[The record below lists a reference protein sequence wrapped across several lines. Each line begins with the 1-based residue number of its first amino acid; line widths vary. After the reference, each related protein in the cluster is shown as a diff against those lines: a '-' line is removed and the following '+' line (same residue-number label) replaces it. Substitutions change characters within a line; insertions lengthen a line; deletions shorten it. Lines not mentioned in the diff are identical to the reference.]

1 MVTCKNS
8 LQTLRC
14 EGLDMEVSDVDKSS
28 KWKNILNKLHNPKDQ
43 AAKKLIP
50 TKTQIDVDESLHNNT
65 NQKETVNLEQQKKES
80 PKMNENRTDYAYEM
94 QLINHLHQK
103 EIGDF
108 SRLESIKNYLTV
120 GQQLLHEDRVY
131 LQGQY
136 EQLKKVLKL
145 NEQFNSSTES
155 KTRTAPLQAQ
165 AILIDDVEEA
175 PTHDFIS
182 LSKTISNLIRN
193 STPHF
198 TVGIYGEW
206 GTGKTTLM
214 KSIEVNLQGVD
225 SYEGGQKILPIW
237 FNAWKYEREDNLAT
251 VSLLKTVGYAMAG
264 HQRFDTLSKTI
275 FKGLTIVS
283 KDMMQQIA
291 MQVVTKQN
299 TIDDEDIDQKMD
311 YLNKLYRDS
320 VYYEGLDKIKEEM
333 QSIREKDPECRVVIF
348 IDDLDRCSPNK
359 ALEVLESIKLFL
371 DLEGFVFV
379 IGLSHKTV
387 TQLITRA
394 YETTGIKGE
403 DYIKK
408 IIQIPI
414 KIPSWSKESII
425 DLIDNSI
432 APRLNSDYTKFLS
445 QNSAMIAKV
454 VDYNPRQLKRFINNV
469 IIAFET
475 FASKQGSPEIQFNE
489 IFLVKILKSE
499 WPDFY
504 REFVTNKDFRDILKW
519 MVTRPR
525 ELRKYF
531 KYLRTPTEE
540 FPIEQKNKRQ
550 LFLHKLTERS
560 NGRVNSMMIDI
571 LSDFDNDTWFF
582 FDNVKDVLFGI
593 QNWKVIDSVMDV
605 VEEFSYEISIGSNK
619 SKEQKVTQPTI

>member
-1 MVTCKNS
+1 
-8 LQTLRC
+8 
-14 EGLDMEVSDVDKSS
+14 MEVSDIDKSS
-28 KWKNILNKLHNPKDQ
+28 KWKNILNKLHNTKNQ
-43 AAKKLIP
+43 AAEKLIP
-50 TKTQIDVDESLHNNT
+50 VKTQIDVDQSHYNNT
-65 NQKETVNLEQQKKES
+65 NQKETVNLEQPKTESQKN
-80 PKMNENRTDYAYEM
+80 NEKRTDYAYEM

-108 SRLESIKNYLTV
+108 SRLESIKNYLMV

-131 LQGQY
+131 LQDQY

-145 NEQFNSSTES
+145 NDQFNSSTES
-155 KTRTAPLQAQ
+155 RTRTAPLQPQ

-198 TVGIYGEW
+198 TIGIYGEW

-214 KSIEVNLQGVD
+214 KSIETNLQAAD
-225 SYEGGQKILPIW
+225 LYEGGEKILPIW
-237 FNAWKYEREDNLAT
+237 FNAWKYEREDSLAT

-291 MQVVTKQN
+291 MQVVSKQN
-299 TIDDEDIDQKMD
+299 SIDDEEIDQKMD

-320 VYYEGLDKIKEEM
+320 VYYEGLDKIKEEIY
-333 QSIREKDPECRVVIF
+333 SIREKDPECRVVIF

-425 DLIDNSI
+425 DLIENSI
-432 APRLNSDYTKFLS
+432 TPRLNSDYTKFLS

-454 VDYNPRQLKRFINNV
+454 IDYNPRQLKRFINNV

-475 FASKQGSPEIQFNE
+475 FTSKEGSPEIQFNE

-504 REFVTNKDFRDILKW
+504 REYVTNKDFRDILRW

-550 LFLHKLTERS
+550 LFLQRLIERT
-560 NGRVNSMMIDI
+560 NGRVNSPMIDI

-593 QNWKVIDSVMDV
+593 QNWKIIDSVMDV
-605 VEEFSYEISIGSNK
+605 VEEFSYEIPIGSNK
-619 SKEQKVTQPTI
+619 SKEQKVTQPTQI